1 MEQDMYKEV
10 HKGGTLTKE
19 YLDKLTRKY
28 LRKYYGNS
36 VKLDKYAN
44 ISWINR
50 SHYYMHFYLY
60 SYAICVSVALSVASK
75 ILKGDKDTLNKYY
88 EFMKCGS
95 DMWPK
100 DVFKVLGVDLED
112 KQVYIEAIEYF
123 DTLID
128 KYYKIMR
135 EEVK

>member
-1 MEQDMYKEV
+1 ME
-10 HKGGTLTKE
+10 
-19 YLDKLTRKY
+19 
-28 LRKYYGNS
+28 
-36 VKLDKYAN
+36 
-44 ISWINR
+44 
-50 SHYYMHFYLY
+50 
-60 SYAICVSVALSVASK
+60 
-75 ILKGDKDTLNKYY
+75 
-88 EFMKCGS
+88 CGS

>member
-1 MEQDMYKEV
+1 
-10 HKGGTLTKE
+10 
-19 YLDKLTRKY
+19 
-28 LRKYYGNS
+28 
-36 VKLDKYAN
+36 
-44 ISWINR
+44 
-50 SHYYMHFYLY
+50 MHFYLY

-75 ILKGDKDTLNKYY
+75 ILSGDKDMLDRYY
-88 EFMKCGS
+88 KFMKCGS

-100 DVFKVLGVDLED
+100 DVFMVLGVDLNS
-112 KQVYIEAIEYF
+112 KQVYEEAIDYF